1 MINYSSMK
9 TFKKILVFTL
19 LTILFA
25 GAGFIW
31 GVSEYSHNNGISTP
45 AAVNAIM
52 VYLGLQKDK
61 NAPAEIAKKP
71 DPPEPPRPPKPPQ
84 PPKPPEPPIPI
95 TPKMDSET
103 AQKILTDAETDYKL
117 LRFETASAQLNKVL
131 KGEPTPE
138 LIQQAIEL
146 NRKCIAFNRLL
157 KPITLDDMTDLSGMV
172 KMKLANGQEIVAKLL
187 DESNSSVR
195 VNYQGMEKTYLIREI
210 SNYTKL
216 SGEDYKKLLQTE
228 YEKKLIR
235 LDKPTAMDYYRLAV
249 FCYKGQLYNDS
260 LNMLE
265 LAWEKD
271 ENIADAVGGTKPA
284 PPPDDPPPP
293 EPTVDLTGLDG
304 KEQIALAQKY
314 YAEGKEHMENTFDK
328 GPDFDKE
335 NENARTA
342 FKKSLEIY
350 RKLQEKKPDDDTL
363 ALRIEEIEK
372 SLIFIRKQTRIKKQ

>member
-1 MINYSSMK
+1 MK